1 VGALVG
7 LLARVAQR
15 VPTEVT
21 LDAGSEIALIARKP
35 LLTILLRGMSRLEVP
50 AGKQRINLSE
60 AIFKILTLD

>member
-1 VGALVG
+1 MGALVG

>member
-1 VGALVG
+1 MG

>member
-1 VGALVG
+1 VG